1 MKDSINNQKGIICVS
16 IIFISLITFVLLSSL
31 TYALINNIESVN
43 SNNDNYRANYISE
56 SILEVKIVEIMKF
69 SDVVINEYLL
79 DLQRYKIEYL
89 KGDQDIEY
97 DPPKFSNYAT
107 HKIIPYIKKIG
118 GSENSSFKEYE
129 KDHYYKIDINYD
141 SIKKVVNI
149 TSLGRYKRA
158 RKFINA
164 NLELPKVI
172 DNGFDEYNLPKVS
185 ILPINIV
192 EYYHTIGL

>member
-79 DLQRYKIEYL
+79 DLQRYKIEFL
-89 KGDQDIEY
+89 KGDQDTEY
-97 DPPKFSNYAT
+97 NPPKFSNYAT
-107 HKIIPYIKKIG
+107 QKIIPYIKKIG

-129 KDHYYKIDINYD
+129 HDHYYKIDVNYD